1 MYDMRYS
8 FISQEDLENNVP
20 LYGSFYQNY
29 QVILSDLTSQ
39 TQGNLV
45 VYAEYRY
52 GDSLKVSVQDSVRIA
67 KIVDDQYTTYAE
79 GSNVPLDLKFDNI
92 YTVIQNTS
100 DYSKL
105 IIDTSM
111 REKALNAFVGQEYW
125 HTSFWDGTLYAP
137 TQVKDTRQAIQ

>member
-1 MYDMRYS
+1 MRYS

-52 GDSLKVSVQDSVRIA
+52 GDSLKVSAQDSVRIA
-67 KIVDDQYTTYAE
+67 KIVDDQYTTYAK

-125 HTSFWDGTLYAP
+125 NTSFWDGTLYAP
-137 TQVKDTRQAIQ
+137 TQVTDTRQAIQ

>member
-20 LYGSFYQNY
+20 LYGFFNQNY
-29 QVILSDLTSQ
+29 QVTLSDFTSQ
-39 TQGNLV
+39 DQGNLV

-52 GDSLKVSVQDSVRIA
+52 GSSLKVSVQDSVRIA
-67 KIVDDQYTTYAE
+67 KIVGDQYTTYAE
-79 GSNVPLDLKFDNI
+79 GSNVPLDLTFDNI

-105 IIDTSM
+105 SIDTSM
-111 REKALNAFVGQEYW
+111 REKALHAFVGQNYW
-125 HTSFWDGTLYAP
+125 NTSFWDGTLYAP
-137 TQVKDTRQAIQ
+137 TQVTDTRQAVQ

>member
-8 FISQEDLENNVP
+8 FISQEDLENNVS
-20 LYGSFYQNY
+20 LYGFFNSNY
-29 QVILSDLTSQ
+29 IQATSQ
-39 TQGNLV
+39 NQGKLT

-52 GDSLKVSVQDSVRIA
+52 GSSLKVSVQDSVRIA
-67 KIVDDQYTTYAE
+67 KIVDDQYTTYAK

-111 REKALNAFVGQEYW
+111 REKAYAFVGQEYW
-125 HTSFWDGTLYAP
+125 NTSFWDGTLYAP
-137 TQVKDTRQAIQ
+137 TQVTDTRQAIQ